1 MCLHWFPQFVL
12 SFCLSVR
19 VQDDYIS
26 ALADSREAFEVA
38 TERWLE
44 KWAVLNQGTAS
55 AGSSRWVGSR
65 RQLQA
70 NLDDAIGRQKRK
82 VEEAECT
89 LIDGIKRLKTE
100 YSKAMEL
107 VELADY
113 TEEVIRRITENAEE
127 QASSQAAGVVARQD
141 AGFNYRQLFAE
152 ASGRSIADGAPG
164 AHSAQPVLPES
175 LASST
180 VTDADFVSWW
190 CKFGGFRGAQELDEF
205 GWTPLHHAMQA
216 TVHWEHAARVC
227 RGLIMQMTPE
237 WLEVKT
243 LGGRPAGWSALH
255 MCCNGS
261 DRLLQRAPLA
271 AMLIQGNADVECEDP
286 NGRTPFCMRRAR
298 A

>member
-1 MCLHWFPQFVL
+1 MCLHWFPPFVL

-19 VQDDYIS
+19 VQDNYLSDM
-26 ALADSREAFEVA
+26 LDSRQHFDEA
-38 TERWLE
+38 TERWFE
-44 KWAVLNQGTAS
+44 DWEVLNQGTARVGTHS
-55 AGSSRWVGSR
+55 WISSRR
-65 RQLQA
+65 KLQTH
-70 NLDDAIGRQKRK
+70 LDDAISCQKRK

-89 LIDGIKRLKTE
+89 LFDDIKRLKTE

-127 QASSQAAGVVARQD
+127 QASSQAAGVMVRQD

-180 VTDADFVSWW
+180 VTDADFASWW
-190 CKFGGFRGAQELDEF
+190 CKFGGFRGAQEVDEF

-243 LGGRPAGWSALH
+243 LGGRPVGWSALH

-261 DRLLQRAPLA
+261 DRLLQRASLA
-271 AMLIQGNADVECEDP
+271 AMLIHRNADV
-286 NGRTPFCMRRAR
+286 
-298 A
+298 